1 MDLLLGGPLSG
12 SSNSN
17 LWNSQ
22 GDGFE
27 HRYRGPS
34 FMPMVN
40 RDSPECMGKVGSG
53 MVKAESSGSKSP
65 EVCSEV
71 VYRMEPP
78 SPRHEGGSMSITKA
92 EDDEEPI
99 KLDPTSD
106 MEFEE
111 KLEGGRDR
119 GSDQLGMYFMS
130 FFCLKKNHENSRI
143 LTCGL
148 SF

>member
-1 MDLLLGGPLSG
+1 MDLLLGGPPSG
-12 SSNSN
+12 SLNSN

-40 RDSPECMGKVGSG
+40 RDSPECMVKADSG
-53 MVKAESSGSKSP
+53 VMKAESSGSKSS

-71 VYRMEPP
+71 VYRMESPL
-78 SPRHEGGSMSITKA
+78 PRHEGGLTFITKA
-92 EDDEEPI
+92 KDDEEQI

-130 FFCLKKNHENSRI
+130 FFV
-143 LTCGL
+143 
-148 SF
+148 